1 MIDRSHRRKFGQ
13 NYLVDPIIILRIQE
27 LLNPQPSDNFFEIG
41 PGQGALTEFLV
52 NQASHLTAIEIDTD
66 NIKTLEKKFN
76 TKNFQV
82 IHADIMQV
90 DLKTILEEG
99 HRIVGNLPYNIASQ
113 IILQLSTVGQCCKD
127 LHFMVQKEMGDVMTA
142 SPRTKSWNKF
152 AVKVQ
157 WFFDTEKILEV
168 PPTAFDIKPKVDSVI
183 VRLIP
188 KSIDLSEEKRK
199 KLFNLI
205 DQSFHAKRKTIGNN
219 LKSFEIDWSLLN
231 IDQSMRAEELSL
243 QEFEAILNHV

>member
-1 MIDRSHRRKFGQ
+1 
-13 NYLVDPIIILRIQE
+13 
-27 LLNPQPSDNFFEIG
+27 
-41 PGQGALTEFLV
+41 
-52 NQASHLTAIEIDTD
+52 
-66 NIKTLEKKFN
+66 
-76 TKNFQV
+76 
-82 IHADIMQV
+82 
-90 DLKTILEEG
+90 
-99 HRIVGNLPYNIASQ
+99 
-113 IILQLSTVGQCCKD
+113 
-127 LHFMVQKEMGDVMTA
+127 MVQKEMGDVMTA
-142 SPRTKSWNKF
+142 SPKTKSWNKF

-188 KSIDLSEEKRK
+188 KSIDLSEKKRK

>member
-13 NYLVDPIIILRIQE
+13 NYLVDPQ
-27 LLNPQPSDNFFEIG
+27 SFFVFKNYSIRNHLITFLKLTR
-41 PGQGALTEFLV
+41 QGALTEFLV
-52 NQASHLTAIEIDTD
+52 NQASHLTSIEIDTD
-66 NIKTLEKKFN
+66 NIKNLEKKFN

-90 DLKTILEEG
+90 DLQTILEEG

-142 SPRTKSWNKF
+142 SPKTKSWNKF

-199 KLFNLI
+199 KLFNLLTNF
-205 DQSFHAKRKTIGNN
+205 SC
-219 LKSFEIDWSLLN
+219 
-231 IDQSMRAEELSL
+231 
-243 QEFEAILNHV
+243 

>member
-52 NQASHLTAIEIDTD
+52 NQASHLTAIEIDAD

-90 DLKTILEEG
+90 DLQTILEEG

-113 IILQLSTVGQCCKD
+113 IILHLSTVGQCCKD

-157 WFFDTEKILEV
+157 WFFDTEILYKAEKNNLSICEV
-168 PPTAFDIKPKVDSVI
+168 PVTWVDDRDSSVNI
-183 VRLIP
+183 ISTIINDLIGLVRLRLG
-188 KSIDLSEEKRK
+188 K
-199 KLFNLI
+199 
-205 DQSFHAKRKTIGNN
+205 
-219 LKSFEIDWSLLN
+219 
-231 IDQSMRAEELSL
+231 
-243 QEFEAILNHV
+243 

>member
-1 MIDRSHRRKFGQ
+1 
-13 NYLVDPIIILRIQE
+13 
-27 LLNPQPSDNFFEIG
+27 
-41 PGQGALTEFLV
+41 
-52 NQASHLTAIEIDTD
+52 
-66 NIKTLEKKFN
+66 
-76 TKNFQV
+76 
-82 IHADIMQV
+82 
-90 DLKTILEEG
+90 
-99 HRIVGNLPYNIASQ
+99 
-113 IILQLSTVGQCCKD
+113 
-127 LHFMVQKEMGDVMTA
+127 MVQKEMGDVMTA

-243 QEFEAILNHV
+243 QEFETILNHV

>member
-90 DLKTILEEG
+90 DLQTILEEG
-99 HRIVGNLPYNIASQ
+99 HRIVGNLP
-113 IILQLSTVGQCCKD
+113 
-127 LHFMVQKEMGDVMTA
+127 
-142 SPRTKSWNKF
+142 
-152 AVKVQ
+152 
-157 WFFDTEKILEV
+157 
-168 PPTAFDIKPKVDSVI
+168 
-183 VRLIP
+183 
-188 KSIDLSEEKRK
+188 
-199 KLFNLI
+199 
-205 DQSFHAKRKTIGNN
+205 
-219 LKSFEIDWSLLN
+219 
-231 IDQSMRAEELSL
+231 
-243 QEFEAILNHV
+243 

>member
-90 DLKTILEEG
+90 DLQTILEEG

-127 LHFMVQKEMGDVMTA
+127 LHFMVQK
-142 SPRTKSWNKF
+142 
-152 AVKVQ
+152 
-157 WFFDTEKILEV
+157 
-168 PPTAFDIKPKVDSVI
+168 
-183 VRLIP
+183 
-188 KSIDLSEEKRK
+188 
-199 KLFNLI
+199 
-205 DQSFHAKRKTIGNN
+205 
-219 LKSFEIDWSLLN
+219 
-231 IDQSMRAEELSL
+231 LSL
-243 QEFEAILNHV
+243 IHI

>member
-1 MIDRSHRRKFGQ
+1 
-13 NYLVDPIIILRIQE
+13 
-27 LLNPQPSDNFFEIG
+27 
-41 PGQGALTEFLV
+41 
-52 NQASHLTAIEIDTD
+52 
-66 NIKTLEKKFN
+66 
-76 TKNFQV
+76 
-82 IHADIMQV
+82 
-90 DLKTILEEG
+90 
-99 HRIVGNLPYNIASQ
+99 
-113 IILQLSTVGQCCKD
+113 
-127 LHFMVQKEMGDVMTA
+127 MVQKEMGDVMTA
-142 SPRTKSWNKF
+142 SPKTKSWNKF

-188 KSIDLSEEKRK
+188 KSIDLSEEKRN